1 MNSLQVGPVENDEV
15 VYRTIPYNTRVR
27 KQIIDENLDTM
38 DKVWNRGVLRHTN
51 KRCLGTRR
59 IIEEKKVPG
68 PNDKTFTKLVLDPTF
83 KWLNYNEVDQK
94 STYIGRLAKLI
105 FFSLYL
111 PHNTQKTFYT
121 TNLIFLCLYR

>member
-38 DKVWNRGVLRHTN
+38 DQVWNRGVLRHTN

-105 FFSLYL
+105 FFLCIYL
-111 PHNTQKTFYT
+111 IIRRKHFIQPT
-121 TNLIFLCLYR
+121 

>member
-1 MNSLQVGPVENDEV
+1 MNSSQVGPVENDEV

-38 DKVWNRGVLRHTN
+38 DQVWNCGVLRHTN

-68 PNDKTFTKLVLDPTF
+68 PNDKKFTKLVMDPTF

-105 FFSLYL
+105 FFSLYV
-111 PHNTQKTFYT
+111 PHNTQKTF
-121 TNLIFLCLYR
+121 

>member
-38 DKVWNRGVLRHTN
+38 DQVWNRGVLRHTN

-94 STYIGRLAKLI
+94 STYIGRLAKTI
-105 FFSLYL
+105 SLYV
-111 PHNTQKTFYT
+111 PHNTQKNFYT
-121 TNLIFLCLYR
+121 TNLIFLGLYSH

>member
-38 DKVWNRGVLRHTN
+38 DQVWNCGVLRHTN

-105 FFSLYL
+105 FFLCIYL
-111 PHNTQKTFYT
+111 IIRRKHFIQPT
-121 TNLIFLCLYR
+121 

>member
-15 VYRTIPYNTRVR
+15 VYRTIPYHTRVR

-38 DKVWNRGVLRHTN
+38 DQVWNRGVLRHTT

-68 PNDKTFTKLVLDPTF
+68 PNDKKFTKLVMDPTF

-94 STYIGRLAKLI
+94 STYIGRLAKTI
-105 FFSLYL
+105 SLYV

>member
-38 DKVWNRGVLRHTN
+38 DQVWNRGVLRHTN

-68 PNDKTFTKLVLDPTF
+68 PNDKTFKKLVMDTTF

-105 FFSLYL
+105 FDRDFTS
-111 PHNTQKTFYT
+111 
-121 TNLIFLCLYR
+121 

>member
-105 FFSLYL
+105 FFLCIYL
-111 PHNTQKTFYT
+111 IIRRKHFIQPT
-121 TNLIFLCLYR
+121 